1 MYLSIQQAPYDN
13 QKSIHQINFNRN
25 LDGQGIQ
32 GQIQRLLARPDSVQR
47 EKVWVLDFLES
58 RKMIYWNI

>member
-1 MYLSIQQAPYDN
+1 MYLSIQQAPHDN

-47 EKVWVLDFLES
+47 EKV
-58 RKMIYWNI
+58 